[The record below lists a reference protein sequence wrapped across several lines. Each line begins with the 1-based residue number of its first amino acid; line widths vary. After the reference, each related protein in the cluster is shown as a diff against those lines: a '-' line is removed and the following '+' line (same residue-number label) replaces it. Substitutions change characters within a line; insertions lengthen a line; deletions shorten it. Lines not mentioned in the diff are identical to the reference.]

1 MAPILAQKDFL
12 LPASFLVFGLGAG
25 GFRFIP
31 CALADALPFALSPPF
46 GSFPSF
52 LCQAGVLAITVYHEA
67 FAWSAYLASVAFA
80 VA

>member
-31 CALADALPFALSPPF
+31 CALADALPFAFKPPF

-52 LCQAGVLAITVYHEA
+52 LCQAGDLAITFYHEA
-67 FAWSAYLASVAFA
+67 FAWSACPAA
-80 VA
+80 VASEAA